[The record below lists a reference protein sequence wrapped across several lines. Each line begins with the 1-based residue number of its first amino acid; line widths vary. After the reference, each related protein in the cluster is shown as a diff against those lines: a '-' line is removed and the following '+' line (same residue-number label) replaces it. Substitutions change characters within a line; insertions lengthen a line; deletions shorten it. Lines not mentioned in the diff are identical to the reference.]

1 MDSRSQDICRF
12 LLLVLSILANPLESK
27 ASNLLINGNFEAAP
41 ILGPG
46 QSGVPAGSV
55 KNIVLR
61 PDISGYA
68 SNISGIQGWTYAT
81 PFFDG
86 GHSDHGLATR
96 NGSFSPPSG
105 GQSAYINNW
114 NRMMSQTVAANVGAG
129 DSVFASVDYGTLGS
143 PTDAGRAGIF
153 YLVAGEA
160 NPANPDFFSARSI
173 VLGRVVVANPQWTQ
187 FTPDVTVPDA
197 IYTRLN
203 LSYTYS
209 ANDPALGLP
218 LTIAFRTV
226 TFSVGMNYW
235 DNASLEIRPVPEPGG
250 FSAILAGSIC
260 IGGYRIARRR
270 LPVFPRRSA

>member
-1 MDSRSQDICRF
+1 MNDRTNGICRF
-12 LLLVLSILANPLESK
+12 LSLVLSILAIPLESK

-61 PDISGYA
+61 PDISGYT

-105 GQSAYINNW
+105 GQSAFINNW
-114 NRMMSQTVAANVGAG
+114 NRMMSQTVAANVGVG
-129 DSVFASVDYGTLGS
+129 DSVSASVDYGTLGS

-160 NPANPDFFSARSI
+160 NPANPDVFSARSI
-173 VLGRVVVANPQWTQ
+173 ILGQLTVANPQWTR
-187 FTPDVTVPDA
+187 FTPDVTVDDG
-197 IYTRLN
+197 IYKRLN

-235 DNASLEIRPVPEPGG
+235 DNAILGIRQVPELGG
-250 FSAILAGSIC
+250 LSAILSGSIC
-260 IGGYRIARRR
+260 IGGLRFARRR
-270 LPVFPRRSA
+270 WTVITNRSA